1 LDKKTELGIFVGYNS
16 NSKAYRIN
24 LPQTN
29 KVIVHKDVKFL
40 ELGKWQ
46 EAWILKENKDVRDE
60 HTKGAR
66 SLYNIYYNCNVI
78 VMELARYDKAA
89 VNHKWIAA
97 MKEEL
102 KIFEKN

>member
-1 LDKKTELGIFVGYNS
+1 
-16 NSKAYRIN
+16 
-24 LPQTN
+24 
-29 KVIVHKDVKFL
+29 
-40 ELGKWQ
+40 
-46 EAWILKENKDVRDE
+46 VRDE

-102 KIFEKN
+102 KIFEKNQM